1 MPGLPGLA
9 TVALCLE
16 FRVFGECIQGSIGIL
31 VSVYIEW
38 SFAQTWREAQIK
50 PGHMQVVQKG
60 VFRTGGCVRIVRGFD
75 GSSYY
80 LCGEYF
86 GKLLCDHGISW
97 LHERHATK
105 TSQCRTL
112 LTTLHTLHNHIYIYI
127 YTHMLPYTI
136 PEHTMIV
143 DRGI

>member
-16 FRVFGECIQGSIGIL
+16 FRVFGECI
-31 VSVYIEW
+31 YIEC
-38 SFAQTWREAQIK
+38 SFAQTWREHK
-50 PGHMQVVQKG
+50 LNQVICKLFKG

-86 GKLLCDHGISW
+86 EKLLCDHGISW

-112 LTTLHTLHNHIYIYI
+112 LTTLHTLHNHRYIYI
-127 YTHMLPYTI
+127 YTCYPIQSLSIQRLSIGVYRAI
-136 PEHTMIV
+136 
-143 DRGI
+143 